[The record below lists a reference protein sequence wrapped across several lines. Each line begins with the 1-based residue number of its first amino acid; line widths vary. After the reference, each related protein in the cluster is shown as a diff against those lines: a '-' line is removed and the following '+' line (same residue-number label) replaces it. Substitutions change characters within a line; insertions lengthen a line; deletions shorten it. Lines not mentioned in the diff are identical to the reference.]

1 MNAYT
6 NNRERGGRQVALLLA
21 IALHLA
27 IAIALY
33 LLAN

>member
-6 NNRERGGRQVALLLA
+6 NNRERGGRQVALLIA
-21 IALHLA
+21 IVLHLA

-33 LLAN
+33 LMAS